1 MIKSTIRKIVRW
13 AHRDEP
19 EKISSDSYA
28 TQVRSTGTREQL
40 GEGMNITVYSAVG
53 GKVISMNSYDHARDR
68 VKVSLYVVTDRE
80 DLGEELGQI
89 ITRECLTR

>member
-19 EKISSDSYA
+19 EKISTDSYA
-28 TQVRSTGTREQL
+28 TKIRSTGPREQL
-40 GEGMNITVYSAVG
+40 GEGMNITVYPAVG
-53 GKVISMNSYDHARDR
+53 GKVISMNSYDLTRDR
-68 VKVSLYVVTDRE
+68 VRVSLYVVTDKE